1 MANVCLR
8 RDTAARWRSGDAY
21 EPSISRSG
29 NQLAYQL
36 WKQSDTIWRLD
47 LSDERNALAPPWRL
61 LSGRGFV
68 SRPSYSPDGKRVVFQ
83 SNRMGYSDIWVCDS
97 DGSNC
102 SQLTALH
109 AKSGTARWSPNRHS
123 VSFESIAQDYYQV
136 GVVEVPDG
144 IPHMLTSFPGVN
156 NGAPNWSR
164 DGKWIYFYSSHDP
177 VSSQLWKMPSQ
188 GGPPVRA
195 TTNGGVYGIESMD
208 RRFLYYAKFAE
219 PGIWKKSLDGGQ
231 ESRLSINNGWWSAWD
246 VARGGIYFMNLDFP
260 PNGRIEFFD
269 FAHGHSTPI
278 FALDKPYPLGSG
290 LALSPDGKSLLFG
303 QSELTESDVMVMKN
317 FR

>member
-1 MANVCLR
+1 MPQRVGGP
-8 RDTAARWRSGDAY
+8 GDAY
-21 EPSISRSG
+21 EPSISRRG

-36 WKQSDTIWRLD
+36 WKRSDTIWRLD
-47 LSDERNALAPPWRL
+47 LKDEGHALAPPLRL

-68 SRPSYSPDGKRVVFQ
+68 SQPSYSPDGKKVVFQ

-109 AKSGTARWSPNRHS
+109 AISGTARWSPNRHA
-123 VSFESIAQDYYQV
+123 VSFESIAQDHYQV
-136 GVVEVPDG
+136 GVVDVPDG
-144 IPHMLTSFPGVN
+144 VPHVLTTFPGVN

-164 DGKWIYFYSSHDP
+164 DGDWIYFYSSHDP

-195 TTNGGVYGIESMD
+195 TANGGVYGIESMD

-219 PGIWKKSLDGGQ
+219 SGIWKKSLDGGQ
-231 ESRLSINNGWWSAWD
+231 ESRLPINNGWWSAWD
-246 VARGGIYFMNLDFP
+246 VARGGIYFVNLDFQ

-278 FALDKPYPLGSG
+278 FALDKPFPLHSG

-303 QSELTESDVMVMKN
+303 QIELNESDIMVMKN